1 MAQKH
6 YNAAYLEDTATFLQ
20 GLKTYSYK
28 PFLQTESGTII
39 DLGCGT
45 GIDVINL
52 SLTLGNGVKVVGI
65 DHDQA
70 LLEKGRLA
78 AGPGQNIDFICSEA
92 TGIPFDSESIEG
104 LRAERLI
111 QHLTQPDETINEAR
125 RVLKQG
131 KPLVLVETDWAS
143 LIFYHGDVTVQQ
155 KLIHYLTEV
164 KINNGYAARKLTRY
178 FEDAGLQQVKTE
190 IFPFT
195 LKSLK
200 EANDYLWIELILG
213 EMKEKKYLSE
223 QEHEHFIMCLKKADQ
238 NKYFACSINIVV
250 VSSIK

>member
-28 PFLQTESGTII
+28 PFLETGNGTIV

-45 GIDVINL
+45 GIDVLNL
-52 SLTLGNGVKVVGI
+52 SRTLGNHVKVVGI
-65 DHDQA
+65 DHDPA
-70 LLEKGRLA
+70 LLEKGRQA
-78 AGPGQNIDFICSEA
+78 AEQGQNVDFICSEA
-92 TGIPFDSESIEG
+92 TGIPFDNGSIEG
-104 LRAERLI
+104 LRAERLV
-111 QHLTQPDETINEAR
+111 QHLTQPDETISEAR
-125 RVLKQG
+125 RVLKPG

-143 LIFYHGDVTVQQ
+143 LVFYHGEIAVQQ
-155 KLIHYLTEV
+155 KLIHYLTET
-164 KINNGYAARKLTRY
+164 KINNGYAARKLTHY
-178 FEDAGLQQVKTE
+178 LEHAGLQEIKTE

-213 EMKEKKYLSE
+213 EMKEKNYLSE
-223 QEHEHFIMCLKKADQ
+223 QEHEAFITCLKKADQ

>member
-20 GLKTYSYK
+20 GLKTYSYT
-28 PFLQTESGTII
+28 PFLQTKNGTVI

-45 GIDVINL
+45 GIDVLKL
-52 SLTLGNGVKVVGI
+52 SHTLGNAVQVVGI
-65 DHDQA
+65 DHDAA
-70 LLEKGRLA
+70 LLEKGKLA
-78 AGPGQNIDFICSEA
+78 AEEGQNVDFICSEA
-92 TGIPFDSESIEG
+92 TRIPYDTDSIEG

-111 QHLTQPDETINEAR
+111 QHLVQPDETIKEAK

-143 LIFYHGDVTVQQ
+143 LVFYHGEVAVQQ

-164 KINNGYAARKLTRY
+164 KINNGYAARKLTHY
-178 FEDAGLQQVKTE
+178 LEEAGLQGIKTE

-213 EMKEKKYLSE
+213 EMKEKQYLSE
-223 QEHEHFIMCLKKADQ
+223 QEHEQFLFSLKKADQ
-238 NKYFACSINIVV
+238 NQYFACSINIVV